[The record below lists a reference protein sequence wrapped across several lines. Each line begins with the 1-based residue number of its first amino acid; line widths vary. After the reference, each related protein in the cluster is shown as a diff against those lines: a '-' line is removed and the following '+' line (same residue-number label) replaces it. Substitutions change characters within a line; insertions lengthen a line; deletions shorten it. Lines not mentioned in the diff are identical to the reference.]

1 MVLEPIAIDFKRI
14 SHGAVGAVM
23 RVRLALHRCNLHKTH
38 LVVEKA
44 HIQIDRYVSHPH
56 TNGSRIEKDKK
67 HAVVGRQMC
76 AMLKPFALIGGSLS
90 DFNG

>member
-23 RVRLALHRCNLHKTH
+23 RVCLALHRGDIYKLH

-56 TNGSRIEKDKK
+56 ANGSRIEKDKK